1 MAAPLSAAREV
12 MAMPWYWIALLVC
25 LVIGPFDALYLYIR
39 SERRKDALKRGREQ
53 DAAAGKGGRREED

>member
-1 MAAPLSAAREV
+1 